1 MMGDVKQGIDARLL
15 LVDSAQKLLCA
26 DDEAET
32 VPFIFVV
39 VLLLVL
45 LQAHG
50 DTSDARPLSQA
61 LLEQQQLLKEHQHV
75 DYMLRTPDAED
86 ADKGIV
92 MQANG
97 ARMLFKI
104 AFDAATEDPSR
115 DSRNQAVRTM
125 FDLLALGASRTDI
138 DPEEFR
144 TQLIAEH
151 GVDPLSV
158 PHGADFVTEE
168 AFHAATLELELFPGE
183 TEGYKTNLSNF
194 QPHVYVVIAPGEEA
208 DDPEVVPTL
217 VTACPYEAESYME
230 DSEMIV
236 EGVPMPEELAA
247 WIGAF
252 VETFHKDEVFKK
264 RKNKK
269 AYDPRKGGFRPRP
282 LVDSRADREEEE
294 G

>member
-1 MMGDVKQGIDARLL
+1 MNRRQVIPVGVIIERREIDNPWQDHSFRPVA
-15 LVDSAQKLLCA
+15 V
-26 DDEAET
+26 
-32 VPFIFVV
+32 VPGMP
-39 VLLLVL
+39 
-45 LQAHG
+45 A
-50 DTSDARPLSQA
+50 
-61 LLEQQQLLKEHQHV
+61 
-75 DYMLRTPDAED
+75 M
-86 ADKGIV
+86 
-92 MQANG
+92 
-97 ARMLFKI
+97 
-104 AFDAATEDPSR
+104 
-115 DSRNQAVRTM
+115 
-125 FDLLALGASRTDI
+125 
-138 DPEEFR
+138 EE
-144 TQLIAEH
+144 
-151 GVDPLSV
+151 
-158 PHGADFVTEE
+158 GADWRLIREGDGWVH
-168 AFHAATLELELFPGE
+168 FHAATLELELFPGE

-194 QPHVYVVIAPGEEA
+194 QAHIYVVIAPGEEA